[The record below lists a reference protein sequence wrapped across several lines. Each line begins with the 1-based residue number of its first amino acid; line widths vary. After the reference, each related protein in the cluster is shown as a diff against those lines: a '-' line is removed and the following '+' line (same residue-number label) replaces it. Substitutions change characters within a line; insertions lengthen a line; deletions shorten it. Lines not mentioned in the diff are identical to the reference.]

1 MFLLLSFLLG
11 RGRDRYRVGERV
23 RRDIESLSDRETGER
38 EREREREMHGEGDQE
53 DTRTNTYTY
62 TYTYTHT
69 NTHTHTHTAFASRP
83 MKQYCP
89 MPGGS
94 ADGGYLQ
101 SPPVGTYT
109 SLTPTPP
116 ILSPPRPPSPL

>member
-53 DTRTNTYTY
+53 DTRTNTTPA
-62 TYTYTHT
+62 TQSRRAHSVNNLVCNTPTHT
-69 NTHTHTHTAFASRP
+69 NLKSVLMERVLAGPATVWSGA
-83 MKQYCP
+83 
-89 MPGGS
+89 
-94 ADGGYLQ
+94 
-101 SPPVGTYT
+101 
-109 SLTPTPP
+109 
-116 ILSPPRPPSPL
+116 